1 MKKHLLWLAALTVAV
16 SANAQEQ
23 SAYPTN
29 FGEAFV
35 LIGETVDVPIKVTN
49 NGTAEV
55 TSISYTIANDGVV
68 GDEVTIDVPTIASKG
83 KATLNIPFVAGTEA
97 TRSEKVF
104 NITKVNGVAN
114 QASRTSATGSL
125 VTLLAKVVPVPVV
138 EEFTGTWCGW
148 CPRGFA
154 ALQKAHNI
162 YGDDVVLIA
171 VHYNDPMQIDGY
183 APVLNTVNSFPNAY
197 MNRSKGFDPDPTT
210 ICSYIDNA
218 MEKIAPATIKL
229 TAQWSNKMK
238 ASIKFQTKT
247 TFQFSADNVNYGI
260 AYVLIE
266 DGLTGS
272 GGSWNQANNYSG
284 RNDAEMEDWTSASS
298 SVSGLEYDHVAVGA
312 WEIGTGKS
320 CSVPS
325 TVVAGEPQEFSF
337 TGSVTSNGVIQ
348 DKSKLKA
355 VALLIDVNANTIVNA
370 VETEVLEYGA
380 VSAIDD
386 MEQSGSEEVAR
397 YSLDG
402 RRVNASQKG
411 ISIVKYADGRTVKT
425 MVK

>member
-1 MKKHLLWLAALTVAV
+1 
-16 SANAQEQ
+16 
-23 SAYPTN
+23 
-29 FGEAFV
+29 
-35 LIGETVDVPIKVTN
+35 
-49 NGTAEV
+49 
-55 TSISYTIANDGVV
+55 
-68 GDEVTIDVPTIASKG
+68 
-83 KATLNIPFVAGTEA
+83 
-97 TRSEKVF
+97 
-104 NITKVNGVAN
+104 
-114 QASRTSATGSL
+114 
-125 VTLLAKVVPVPVV
+125 
-138 EEFTGTWCGW
+138 
-148 CPRGFA
+148 
-154 ALQKAHNI
+154 
-162 YGDDVVLIA
+162 
-171 VHYNDPMQIDGY
+171 
-183 APVLNTVNSFPNAY
+183 
-197 MNRSKGFDPDPTT
+197 
-210 ICSYIDNA
+210 
-218 MEKIAPATIKL
+218 
-229 TAQWSNKMK
+229 
-238 ASIKFQTKT
+238 
-247 TFQFSADNVNYGI
+247 
-260 AYVLIE
+260 
-266 DGLTGS
+266 
-272 GGSWNQANNYSG
+272 
-284 RNDAEMEDWTSASS
+284 MEDWTSASS

-320 CSVPS
+320 GSVPS